1 VGSIISTLNVAEAK
15 SFEVNAFEKLSV
27 IWVSTV
33 EEAQVTPG
41 SSIPASSPLT
51 ISIVKLTPTVEDV
64 TTIESL
70 LYSAVKPKLA
80 VLIAEMSALG
90 VSLPALSSISVG
102 VSESIVM
109 VILIAL
115 PLFIESV
122 SDAKVP
128 EVSTLSS
135 ASVILFQPPAELPTR

>member
-1 VGSIISTLNVAEAK
+1 M
-15 SFEVNAFEKLSV
+15 
-27 IWVSTV
+27 STV